1 MKKIVILD
9 GHCVNPQGDLDWKI
23 FEKFG
28 EITYFDRTPPDLI
41 IERAKDAD
49 MVLFNKIYLNKDVLT
64 KLPKLKYI
72 GLMSTGYDT
81 IDLQIAKNQGIT
93 VCNVPSYST
102 DSVAQHTFALM
113 LSLCN
118 RVENYAKKVATEWS
132 ACPYW
137 CYWDSPVLD
146 LAGKTLGLIGFGQ
159 IGQKVAQI
167 ALVFGMKVI
176 FYNKSTQNQSGLNV
190 SYSNLENL
198 FASSDFVSLHC
209 PVNADN
215 QGFVN
220 KFYLEKMK
228 SSAFLINTSRGKL
241 IQETDL
247 RNAILEGKIAGAGL
261 DVLAQEPPP
270 ADHPLFNLQ
279 NCLITPH
286 LAWGSLQ
293 SRQQLMSVLAE
304 NMAAF
309 LEGKPQNSVI

>member
-28 EITYFDRTPPDLI
+28 KITYFDQTPPDLI
-41 IERAKDAD
+41 VARAKDAD
-49 MVLFNKIYLNKDVLT
+49 LVLFNKIYLNKDVLP

-81 IDLQIAKNQGIT
+81 VDLQIAKNQGIT

-102 DSVAQHTFALM
+102 DSVAQHTFALI
-113 LSLCN
+113 LALCN

-132 ACPYW
+132 VCPYW
-137 CYWDSPVLD
+137 CYWENPVLD

-167 ALVFGMKVI
+167 ALAFGMKVI
-176 FYNKSTQNQSGLNV
+176 FYNRNAQNQSGLNV
-190 SYSNLENL
+190 SYSNLDNL

-209 PVNADN
+209 PLNDDN
-215 QGFVN
+215 QGFMN

-261 DVLAQEPPP
+261 DVVAQEPPP

-286 LAWGSLQ
+286 LAWGSLR
-293 SRQQLMSVLAE
+293 SRQQLMSVLLE
-304 NMAAF
+304 NIAAF